1 MELFEK
7 PLKFHILKEINKT
20 VGIPLKFIH
29 VIRNPFDVIA
39 TWVLRLFNSRLLV
52 NDGITKV
59 KKKRLIAVKRG

>member
-20 VGIPLKFIH
+20 VGIPMKFIH